1 LYLLVKSFCKTF
13 SRFFA
18 TRPAAVRFSCVPSG
32 SDPAGVMVYPWGI
45 AAGVAGGGECRKHT
59 RKIKRTFYINPLTF
73 AFTCAILNATSKE
86 VSPMQT
92 FKNAIGY
99 VRVSTEQQAKDDK
112 FGIDVQKQAILLY
125 ANTNGYNIVD
135 WKIDEISGAKDDRPA
150 LNEILYGD
158 NVTNPPFEAVI
169 VFKNDRLA
177 RDTKLYF
184 YYLYTLEKK
193 NIRLLSTKEEF
204 AEGSEFANIYR
215 ALLQFVAEQERKN
228 IAIRTSKGR
237 SIKAQCGGYSG
248 GRCPYG
254 YKVENGRL
262 IINDT
267 ERPIVEYVFKRFD
280 EHTPMLTIADELNDL
295 GYRTR
300 KGTKFQNT
308 SVRSIVNNRPLY
320 EGMYKYGKEM
330 NWVKGVHEPSLGS

>member
-1 LYLLVKSFCKTF
+1 
-13 SRFFA
+13 
-18 TRPAAVRFSCVPSG
+18 
-32 SDPAGVMVYPWGI
+32 
-45 AAGVAGGGECRKHT
+45 
-59 RKIKRTFYINPLTF
+59 
-73 AFTCAILNATSKE
+73 
-86 VSPMQT
+86 MQT

-99 VRVSTEQQAKDDK
+99 IRVSTEQQANDDK

-125 ANTNGYNIVD
+125 ANNNGYNIVD
-135 WKIDEISGAKDDRPA
+135 WKIDEVSGIKDDRPA

-193 NIRLLSTKEEF
+193 NITLLSTKEEF
-204 AEGSEFANIYR
+204 QEGSDFANIYR

-228 IAIRTSKGR
+228 IALRTSKGR

-254 YKVENGRL
+254 YKVIGGRL
-262 IINDT
+262 IINDE
-267 ERPIVEYVFKRFD
+267 ERPIVEYVFK
-280 EHTPMLTIADELNDL
+280 EHEKGTPMMTIADNLTEL
-295 GYRTR
+295 GYKTR
-300 KGTKFQNT
+300 KGTKFQAK
-308 SVRSIVNNRPLY
+308 SISSILNNRPLY

-330 NWVKGVHEPSLGS
+330 NWVKGVHDPILVKED

>member
-1 LYLLVKSFCKTF
+1 MVK
-13 SRFFA
+13 
-18 TRPAAVRFSCVPSG
+18 
-32 SDPAGVMVYPWGI
+32 
-45 AAGVAGGGECRKHT
+45 
-59 RKIKRTFYINPLTF
+59 L
-73 AFTCAILNATSKE
+73 
-86 VSPMQT
+86 
-92 FKNAIGY
+92 KNAIGY
-99 VRVSTEQQAKDDK
+99 IRVSTAEQAKDDK
-112 FGIDVQKQAILLY
+112 YGIDVQKQAILLY
-125 ANTNGYNIVD
+125 ANDNGYSIVE
-135 WKIDEISGAKDDRPA
+135 WVIDEISGAKDDRPG

-158 NVTNPPFEAVI
+158 NVGNPPFEAVI

-193 NIRLLSTKEEF
+193 NIKLLSTKEEF
-204 AEGSEFANIYR
+204 SEGSEFANIYR

-228 IAIRTSKGR
+228 IALRTSRGR

-262 IINDT
+262 VINEE
-267 ERPIVEYVFKRFD
+267 ERPIVEYVFKRLA
-280 EHTPMLTIADELNDL
+280 EKTPHLTIADELNDL

-308 SVRSIVNNRPLY
+308 SVRSIANNKPLY
-320 EGMYKYGKEM
+320 QGMYKYGAM
-330 NWVKGVHEPSLGS
+330 NWVRGVHEPILTEE

>member
-1 LYLLVKSFCKTF
+1 MKVL
-13 SRFFA
+13 
-18 TRPAAVRFSCVPSG
+18 
-32 SDPAGVMVYPWGI
+32 
-45 AAGVAGGGECRKHT
+45 
-59 RKIKRTFYINPLTF
+59 
-73 AFTCAILNATSKE
+73 
-86 VSPMQT
+86 
-92 FKNAIGY
+92 KNAVGY
-99 VRVSTEQQAKDDK
+99 IRVSTVEQAGDDK
-112 FGIDVQKQAILLY
+112 YGIDVQRKEILSY
-125 ANTNGYNIVD
+125 ADLHGYSIVD

-193 NIRLLSTKEEF
+193 NITLLSTKEEF
-204 AEGSEFANIYR
+204 TEGSEFANIYR

-228 IAIRTSKGR
+228 IALRTSKGR
-237 SIKAQCGGYSG
+237 SMKAQCGGYSG

-254 YKVENGRL
+254 YKVESGRL
-262 IINDT
+262 VINED
-267 ERPIVEYVFKRFD
+267 EKPIVEFVFEQYDKG
-280 EHTPMLTIADELNDL
+280 TPMLTIADMLNDN
-295 GYRTR
+295 GFKTR

-330 NWVKGVHEPSLGS
+330 NWVQGVHEPILKED